1 MRNWSELQ
9 FPVEAR
15 GTARWLR
22 RSAWVATMLLQILA
36 ATPSS
41 AAAAG
46 FEASKTDT
54 VVKINSGSLVGAKE
68 NGVYR
73 YLGVPYA
80 NSDRFMPPTD
90 VAPWEGLRPAV
101 TYGEN
106 CFIPTMK
113 SVAGDE
119 LFNPHRYMPMSENC
133 QFANVWTPGISDRKK
148 RPVMV
153 WIHGGGFTNG
163 SGIEMTSYDGQNLSR
178 KGDVV
183 VVTLNHRLNVLGFLD
198 LSAYGDKYKHSG
210 NASLADLVAALKW
223 VHANAEAFGG
233 DPGNVTIFGQ
243 SGGGNKVRALMGTP
257 AAKGLF
263 QKAIVQSGS
272 RTDPVTDQESSRKVA
287 GLTLANLGLRGDQVD
302 QLAKIDYF
310 TLLAASDK
318 ALRDAAAQGA
328 KDARWAPVVDGQ
340 YIPDNPVGARW
351 TDLAKD
357 IPLMDGNT
365 LNEFDTVITTSVADL
380 IADNKNTWSEEKTK
394 AKLKQRFGDK
404 ADAVAAEFKAAYPEK
419 KPADAYFI
427 DLRFRPGAIRD
438 LDLKAKQ
445 HGAPVYS
452 YMFTYE
458 SPVLD
463 GIAMSWHC
471 AEVPYVFNN
480 AALVNTATGGGADAL
495 ALGNKMSEAWI
506 NFART
511 GKPSAA
517 GLPEWPAYTETSGST
532 MVFDTAPRVANQ
544 LDRKLLQSAGAL

>member
-1 MRNWSELQ
+1 MGR
-9 FPVEAR
+9 R
-15 GTARWLR
+15 LR
-22 RSAWVATMLLQILA
+22 RSAMVATILLQALA

-41 AAAAG
+41 AADVG
-46 FEASKTDT
+46 FEASRTDT
-54 VVKINSGSLVGAKE
+54 VVSIKSGSLVGARE
-68 NGVYR
+68 NGIYR

-80 NSDRFMPPTD
+80 KAERFMPPTD
-90 VAPWEGLRPAV
+90 VAPWQGLRPAV

-113 SVAGDE
+113 TVAGDE

-133 QFANVWTPGISDRKK
+133 QFANVWTPGISDGRK

-163 SGIEMTSYDGQNLSR
+163 SGIELTSYDGQNLSK

-198 LSAYGDKYKHSG
+198 LSAYGDKYKNSG
-210 NASLADLVAALKW
+210 NASLADLVTALKW
-223 VHANAEAFGG
+223 VHDNAEAFGG
-233 DPGNVTIFGQ
+233 DPSNVTIFGQ
-243 SGGGNKVRALMGTP
+243 SGGGYKVRALMGTP

-263 QKAIVQSGS
+263 HKAIVQSGS
-272 RTDPVTDQESSRKVA
+272 RVASVTDQASSRKVA
-287 GLTLANLGLRGDQVD
+287 ELTLTNLGLKGDQVD

-310 TLLAASDK
+310 TLLAAADK
-318 ALRDAAAQGA
+318 ALKDATAQGA
-328 KDARWAPVVDGQ
+328 KDARWAPVLDGQ
-340 YIPDNPVGARW
+340 YIPENPVGERW

-357 IPLMDGNT
+357 IPLMVGNT
-365 LNEFDTVITTSVADL
+365 LNEFDTVITISVADL

-404 ADAVAAEFKAAYPEK
+404 ADAVAEEFKAAYPAK
-419 KPADAYFI
+419 KVADAYFI

-445 HGAPVYS
+445 QGAPVYS
-452 YMFTYE
+452 YMFSFE

-471 AEVPYVFNN
+471 AEIPYVFNN
-480 AALVNTATGGGADAL
+480 AALVNTATGGGSDAL

-511 GKPSAA
+511 GRPSAA
-517 GLPEWPAYTETSGST
+517 GLPEWPAYTEKSGST
-532 MVFDTAPRVANQ
+532 MVFDTTTRVADQ

>member
-1 MRNWSELQ
+1 MRSLSKLQ
-9 FPVEAR
+9 FPVEAK
-15 GTARWLR
+15 GGERWLR
-22 RSAWVATMLLQILA
+22 RSALVGAMLLQVLVA
-36 ATPSS
+36 APSS
-41 AAAAG
+41 VAAAG
-46 FEASKTDT
+46 FEASKNDT
-54 VVKINSGSLVGAKE
+54 VVKINSGSLIGAKE
-68 NGVYR
+68 DSVYR

-80 NSDRFMPPTD
+80 SSDRFMPPTD
-90 VAPWEGLRPAV
+90 VAPWQGLRAAL

-106 CFIPTMK
+106 CFIPQMK

-133 QFANVWTPGISDRKK
+133 QFANVWTPGIGDGKK

-163 SGIEMTSYDGQNLSR
+163 SGIELSSYDGQNLSK

-198 LSAYGDKYKHSG
+198 LSAYGDKYKNSG

-272 RTDPVTDQESSRKVA
+272 ATDPVTDQASSRKVA
-287 GLTLANLGLRGDQVD
+287 ELTLSNLGLKGDQVD
-302 QLAKIDYF
+302 QLSKVDYF
-310 TLLAASDK
+310 ALLAASDK

-340 YIPDNPVGARW
+340 YVPQNPVGGRW
-351 TDLAKD
+351 SDLAKD

-365 LNEFDTVITTSVADL
+365 LNEFTTVITTKVADL
-380 IADNKNTWSEEKTK
+380 VEDNKNNWSADKIK

-404 ADAVAAEFKAAYPEK
+404 ADAVATEFKAAYPEK

-438 LDLKAKQ
+438 LDMKAKQ
-445 HGAPVYS
+445 RGAPVYS
-452 YMFTYE
+452 YMFSFD

-463 GIAMSWHC
+463 GIAMAWHC
-471 AEVPYVFNN
+471 AEIPYVFNN

-495 ALGNKMSEAWI
+495 ALGNLMSEAWI

-517 GLPEWPAYTETSGST
+517 GLPEWPAYTEASGST
-532 MVFDTAPRVANQ
+532 MVFDTVPRVANQ
-544 LDRKLLQSAGAL
+544 LDRKLIKAAGGL